1 MNSIKTISAF
11 VAIMALSTTS
21 AQADQAMNATFSSM
35 KSCLAGIQRSSGQKL
50 KIVTD
55 KPNEV
60 SGFLENGKGFG
71 CQKKESGTEGVHYAG
86 WYLVKD

>member
-1 MNSIKTISAF
+1 MSSMIKILGF
-11 VAIMALSTTS
+11 VGVVALSTTS

-50 KIVTD
+50 KIVTN
-55 KPNEV
+55 KPSEV

-86 WYLVKD
+86 WYLVKE